1 MTVLTKPISEMKKK
15 SSQAVP
21 LVEAEAPV
29 AVADVVVDCDFLTVL
44 TYSFEFFPQVTAVKN
59 GRGQRDRD
67 VENLVG
73 ARNQSRVN
81 SATTVCL
88 FLVGL
93 LVMSIGIVGGI
104 YLYQQCAR
112 KPMQRLRGFLNVPY
126 NNTDSR
132 HLFYQLD
139 NQAARQVGT
148 PERDLAKKD
157 YFYEHFE
164 ADGAYERIDVPE
176 FHGGRRSQFV
186 HDFHLNK
193 TGIVDVDGKRCFVI
207 PLDRDAVVF
216 LPSFVIDLARKLSS
230 RGSEV
235 KVIVKTMRI
244 AFPPLTDSST
254 LGTTIARECSGMKIY
269 SLVKANLGP
278 VYKRSAEEP
287 VVFGAFSGHTLKVEI
302 VNYNEIE
309 EAEKEA

>member
-1 MTVLTKPISEMKKK
+1 MKKK

-29 AVADVVVDCDFLTVL
+29 AVADVVV
-44 TYSFEFFPQVTAVKN
+44 VTAVKN

-148 PERDLAKKD
+148 PENMRDLAKKD